1 MCCAF
6 QEETVFAKIWSVFSC
21 RNRAIRYS
29 MNIQASLFWY
39 IGGFRHQSRIFN
51 PPEKGSPPFKREM
64 LRVQSGAVDGMDR
77 MNFMD
82 SISPFYSVHGV
93 HLVHSVLLLQERPL
107 HHNATGPFRLL
118 SGTALKGWRAVRL
131 RSTLHSQTLTLLKS
145 HSGSPRFRS
154 PSWLRPGSP
163 RCR

>member
-6 QEETVFAKIWSVFSC
+6 PEETVFAKIWSVFSC

-93 HLVHSVLLLQERPL
+93 RLVHSIFLVWERLLHQR
-107 HHNATGPFRLL
+107 NRPFRLL
-118 SGTALKGWRAVRL
+118 SGTALKGWRAVPL
-131 RSTLHSQTLTLLKS
+131 RSTLHSKTSTLLRS

-154 PSWLRPGSP
+154 PSWLRHGSP

>member
-6 QEETVFAKIWSVFSC
+6 PEETVFAKIWSVFSC
-21 RNRAIRYS
+21 RNRVIRYS

-93 HLVHSVLLLQERPL
+93 RLVYSVLLLRERPL
-107 HHNATGPFRLL
+107 HQRN
-118 SGTALKGWRAVRL
+118 RAVPVLVRNGPERIESGVSAPL
-131 RSTLHSQTLTLLKS
+131 STLKPQLSLKVVAVAHAS
-145 HSGSPRFRS
+145 VH
-154 PSWLRPGSP
+154 
-163 RCR
+163 